1 MRNFLF
7 LFLSFIILVS
17 SCKPKSND
25 PKSVQPDSLKAITV
39 VLDVEGM
46 TCTGCENTISN
57 AVKQL
62 GGIVDINADHQTGKV
77 EVTFDITL
85 VDIKSISQAITEKGY
100 TVKGQKEKPK
110 P

>member
-1 MRNFLF
+1 MKNFLF
-7 LFLSFIILVS
+7 LFLSIIILVC
-17 SCKPKSND
+17 SCKPKSSA
-25 PKSVQPDSLKAITV
+25 PKSIQPDSLKAITV

-62 GGIVDINADHQTGKV
+62 GGIVDIIADHQSGRV
-77 EVTFDITL
+77 EVTYDTTLIDIQ
-85 VDIKSISQAITEKGY
+85 SISQAITEKGY
-100 TVKGQKEKPK
+100 TVKGQEEKIK

>member
-7 LFLSFIILVS
+7 LFLSIIILAT
-17 SCKPKSND
+17 SCKPKSNA
-25 PKSVQPDSLKAITV
+25 PKSIQPDSLKAITI

-62 GGIVDINADHQTGKV
+62 GGIVDINADHQTGRV
-77 EVTFDITL
+77 EVTFDTTL
-85 VDIKSISQAITEKGY
+85 VDLKSISQAITGKGY
-100 TVKGQKEKPK
+100 TVKGQDEKPK